1 MSLRLPARIKQ
12 NLANSMA
19 ENNPVIDPNAGI
31 LAGKEIDASILDE
44 KSIAL
49 FTSLRQFVWV
59 QGEPLPLVYEIEN
72 EIYTKHG
79 INLPAL
85 KYLQTIGLISLEPGG
100 YVKRKFGKHT
110 RLFYYGKPTK
120 IQFPQAANNQLDLGH
135 VLLTDLGK
143 ALAAVHNAKRNQEF
157 YEYVIEKWFG
167 QGMVVSSI
175 LPRN

>member
-1 MSLRLPARIKQ
+1 MYFRLLARIKH
-12 NLANSMA
+12 NLASA
-19 ENNPVIDPNAGI
+19 IVENNPLIDPDPGI
-31 LAGKEIDASILDE
+31 LPRKEIHASILD
-44 KSIAL
+44 KKDIAL
-49 FTSLRQFVWV
+49 FTSLLQFVWV
-59 QGEPLPLVYEIEN
+59 QGESLPLIYEIEN

-85 KYLQTIGLISLEPGG
+85 KHLQAIGLISLESGG

-143 ALAAVHNAKRNQEF
+143 ALATVHNAKRNQEF
-157 YEYVIEKWFG
+157 YEYVIEKWFR

-175 LPRN
+175 LARN